1 LTSIGIHC
9 VIDLCEKGR
18 VVAGGGRGGFGMSSG
33 SLLTNRAVEGDS
45 RKNSN
50 VADFVDGVVI
60 LPGQRFCTTQIPVCL

>member
-1 LTSIGIHC
+1 M
-9 VIDLCEKGR
+9 
-18 VVAGGGRGGFGMSSG
+18 AGGGRGGFGMSSG